1 MTGVF
6 PDLTGLSREAEG
18 YVVHPDF
25 DGAMLAF
32 CRGLAHFHSVDLKR
46 SAGVV
51 DTVTWAVTLLVLYLD
66 AHAPQSA
73 NASQL
78 VAICAEGKLAG
89 ATAVRNAIALLQRGG
104 MVVGDE
110 PPVVGRARRLRPTP
124 ALVETMQENLAIRF
138 SAMEPVIA
146 WPKPAIEWARTEGV
160 LTAFVRGNVEA
171 YRRER
176 HILFEHF
183 PEVRTFMDRH
193 CGYHILMEA
202 LSRLEISTHGA
213 SGAISLSEVADKFQ
227 VSRTH
232 VRKLFTAAADRD
244 WFEFE
249 PGGQLTI
256 GRDSLARY
264 RLWFGHE
271 FAWMR
276 RLVGGLEDQVQ

>member
-6 PDLTGLSREAEG
+6 PDLTDLDREAEG
-18 YVVHPDF
+18 YVAHPDF
-25 DGAMLAF
+25 NRAMLAF
-32 CRGLAHFHSVDLKR
+32 CRGLADFHSVDLTR
-46 SAGVV
+46 RAGVV

-78 VAICAEGKLAG
+78 VAICAKGQLAG
-89 ATAVRNAIALLQRGG
+89 ATAVRNAINLLQQGG
-104 MVVGDE
+104 MVIGDE
-110 PPVVGRARRLRPTP
+110 PLTVGHARRLRPTP
-124 ALVETMQENLAIRF
+124 ALIETMQDNLAIRF

-146 WPKPAIEWARTEGV
+146 WPKPATEWARTQGV
-160 LTAFVRGNVEA
+160 LAAFVRGNVEA

-183 PEVRTFMDRH
+183 PEVRSFMDRH

-202 LSRLEISTHGA
+202 LSRLEISKHGA
-213 SGAISLSEVADKFQ
+213 SGTISLSEVADKFA
-227 VSRTH
+227 VSRAH

-244 WFEFE
+244 WLDFE
-249 PGGQLTI
+249 PGGRLTI
-256 GRDSLARY
+256 GPGPLARY

-271 FAWMR
+271 FGWVR
-276 RLVGGLEDQVQ
+276 RLVGALDDQVQ

>member
-6 PDLTGLSREAEG
+6 PDLTGLSREAEE

-25 DGAMLAF
+25 DEAMLAF
-32 CRGLAHFHSVDLKR
+32 CRGLAYFHSVDLKR
-46 SAGVV
+46 RAGVV

-73 NASQL
+73 NASQV

-124 ALVETMQENLAIRF
+124 ALVETMHENLAIRF

-146 WPKPAIEWARTEGV
+146 WPKPAMEWARTEGV
-160 LTAFVRGNVEA
+160 LAAFVRGNVEA

-183 PEVRTFMDRH
+183 PRGTRLHGSPLRLPHPDGGAQPAGDLDARRVRCHFSFRGCRQVPGFADAR
-193 CGYHILMEA
+193 A
-202 LSRLEISTHGA
+202 QAVR
-213 SGAISLSEVADKFQ
+213 SG
-227 VSRTH
+227 
-232 VRKLFTAAADRD
+232 
-244 WFEFE
+244 
-249 PGGQLTI
+249 G
-256 GRDSLARY
+256 
-264 RLWFGHE
+264 
-271 FAWMR
+271 
-276 RLVGGLEDQVQ
+276 